1 MRWGNMTEQSD
12 SPDLERPVE
21 LMMRSLDDELT
32 AEERAEF
39 DDRLATEQEYRAEWQ
54 RLSRAREVT
63 MGMKL
68 RNPPEEVW
76 EGYWT
81 SVYSR
86 VERGL
91 GWLLVS
97 VGAIIV
103 GAWAVRE
110 WISAL
115 LEDTATPAPVRYS
128 MIALCVG
135 LLILL
140 VSVARHRFNVQKSD
154 PYKDIQR

>member
-1 MRWGNMTEQSD
+1 MTEKGNEHG
-12 SPDLERPVE
+12 LERQAE
-21 LMMRSLDDELT
+21 LMMRALDDELT

-39 DDRLATEQEYRAEWQ
+39 DVRLAEQPELRAEWQ

-76 EGYWT
+76 DGYWT

-86 VERGL
+86 MERGI

-103 GAWAVRE
+103 GSWAVWQ
-110 WISAL
+110 WITAL
-115 LEDTATPAPVRYS
+115 VQDTETPGLVRYS
-128 MIALCVG
+128 LIALFVG
-135 LLILL
+135 LVILL
-140 VSVARHRFNVQKSD
+140 VSVARHRLSVSKSD

>member
-1 MRWGNMTEQSD
+1 MRWRSMTDRKNE
-12 SPDLERPVE
+12 PGLERQAE
-21 LMMRSLDDELT
+21 LMMRALDEELT
-32 AEERAEF
+32 AEERGELEN
-39 DDRLATEQEYRAEWQ
+39 RLAEQPELRAEWQ

-76 EGYWT
+76 DGYWT

-86 VERGL
+86 LERGV

-97 VGAIIV
+97 IGAIIV
-103 GAWAVRE
+103 GSWAVWE
-110 WISAL
+110 WITAL
-115 LEDTATPAPVRYS
+115 LQDTEIPAAVRYS
-128 MIALCVG
+128 MIALFVG
-135 LLILL
+135 LVILL
-140 VSVARHRFNVQKSD
+140 VSVARHRLSVSKSD

>member
-1 MRWGNMTEQSD
+1 MTDQNE
-12 SPDLERPVE
+12 SPGLERQVE
-21 LMMRSLDDELT
+21 LMMRALDDELT
-32 AEERAEF
+32 VEERAEF
-39 DDRLATEQEYRAEWQ
+39 NSWLAREPESLEEWK
-54 RLSRAREVT
+54 RLSRAREVM

-76 EGYWT
+76 DGYWT

-86 VERGL
+86 VERGVA
-91 GWLLVS
+91 WLLVS

-103 GAWAVRE
+103 GGWAIWK
-110 WISAL
+110 WIEAL
-115 LEDTATPAPVRYS
+115 LHDTAMPAPVRYS
-128 MIALCVG
+128 MIALFVG

-140 VSVARHRFNVQKSD
+140 VSVARHRFNVRKSD

>member
-1 MRWGNMTEQSD
+1 MTDQNE
-12 SPDLERPVE
+12 SPGLERQVV
-21 LMMRSLDDELT
+21 LMMRALDDELT
-32 AEERAEF
+32 VEECAEF
-39 DDRLATEQEYRAEWQ
+39 DSWLAREPESLEEWK
-54 RLSRAREVT
+54 RLSRAREVM

-76 EGYWT
+76 DGYWT

-86 VERGL
+86 VERGVA
-91 GWLLVS
+91 WLLVS

-103 GAWAVRE
+103 GGWAIWK
-110 WISAL
+110 WIGAL
-115 LEDTATPAPVRYS
+115 LQDTATPAPVRYS
-128 MIALCVG
+128 MIALFIG

-140 VSVARHRFNVQKSD
+140 VSVARHRFNVRKSD

>member
-1 MRWGNMTEQSD
+1 MTD
-12 SPDLERPVE
+12 KTD
-21 LMMRSLDDELT
+21 LMMRALDDELT
-32 AEERAEF
+32 ATEREQFDAALAEQP
-39 DDRLATEQEYRAEWQ
+39 EMRAEWE

-68 RNPPEEVW
+68 RNPPEEAW
-76 EGYWT
+76 DGYWT

-86 VERGL
+86 VERGVA
-91 GWLLVS
+91 WLLVS
-97 VGAIIV
+97 IGAIIV
-103 GAWAVRE
+103 GGWAIWE
-110 WISAL
+110 WIGAL

-128 MIALCVG
+128 MIAVFLG

-140 VSVARHRFNVQKSD
+140 ISVARHRLNTSRSD

>member
-1 MRWGNMTEQSD
+1 MTELGNEHG
-12 SPDLERPVE
+12 LERAAE
-21 LMMRSLDDELT
+21 LMMRKLDGELT
-32 AEERAEF
+32 AEEHAEF
-39 DDRLATEQEYRAEWQ
+39 ENRLAEQPELRAEWQ

-76 EGYWT
+76 DGYWT

-86 VERGL
+86 LERGI

-103 GAWAVRE
+103 GGWAVWQ
-110 WISAL
+110 WITAL
-115 LEDTATPAPVRYS
+115 VQDTEMPAAVRYS
-128 MIALCVG
+128 MIALFVG
-135 LLILL
+135 LVILL
-140 VSVARHRFNVQKSD
+140 VNVARHRLSVSKTD
-154 PYKDIQR
+154 PYKDIER

>member
-1 MRWGNMTEQSD
+1 MTDKGNE
-12 SPDLERPVE
+12 PGLERQAE
-21 LMMRSLDDELT
+21 LMMRALDEELT
-32 AEERAEF
+32 AEERAELEN
-39 DDRLATEQEYRAEWQ
+39 RLAEQPELRAEWQ

-76 EGYWT
+76 DGYWT

-86 VERGL
+86 LERGV

-97 VGAIIV
+97 IGAIIV
-103 GAWAVRE
+103 GSWAVWE
-110 WISAL
+110 WITAL
-115 LEDTATPAPVRYS
+115 LQDTETPVAVRYS
-128 MIALCVG
+128 MIALFVG
-135 LLILL
+135 LVILL
-140 VSVARHRFNVQKSD
+140 VSVARHRLSVSKSD

>member
-1 MRWGNMTEQSD
+1 MTDRKNE
-12 SPDLERPVE
+12 PGLERQAE
-21 LMMRSLDDELT
+21 LMMRALDEELT
-32 AEERAEF
+32 AEERGELEN
-39 DDRLATEQEYRAEWQ
+39 RLAEQPELRAEWQ

-76 EGYWT
+76 DGYWT

-86 VERGL
+86 LERGV

-97 VGAIIV
+97 IGAIIV
-103 GAWAVRE
+103 GSWAVWE
-110 WISAL
+110 WITAL
-115 LEDTATPAPVRYS
+115 LQDTEIPAAVRYS
-128 MIALCVG
+128 MIALFVG
-135 LLILL
+135 LVILL
-140 VSVARHRFNVQKSD
+140 VSVARHRLSVSKSD

>member
-1 MRWGNMTEQSD
+1 MTDQNE
-12 SPDLERPVE
+12 SPGLERQVE
-21 LMMRSLDDELT
+21 LMMRALDDELT
-32 AEERAEF
+32 VEERAEF
-39 DDRLATEQEYRAEWQ
+39 NSWLAREPESLEEWK
-54 RLSRAREVT
+54 RLSRAREVM

-76 EGYWT
+76 DGYWT

-86 VERGL
+86 VERGVA
-91 GWLLVS
+91 WLLVS

-103 GAWAVRE
+103 GGWAIWK
-110 WISAL
+110 WIEAL
-115 LEDTATPAPVRYS
+115 LHDTAMPAPVRYS
-128 MIALCVG
+128 MIALFVG

-140 VSVARHRFNVQKSD
+140 VSVARHRFNVSKSD

>member
-1 MRWGNMTEQSD
+1 MTDQNE
-12 SPDLERPVE
+12 SPGLERQVE
-21 LMMRSLDDELT
+21 LMMRALDDELT
-32 AEERAEF
+32 VEERAEF
-39 DDRLATEQEYRAEWQ
+39 NSWLAREPESRQEWK
-54 RLSRAREVT
+54 RLSRAREVM

-76 EGYWT
+76 DGYWT

-86 VERGL
+86 VERGVA
-91 GWLLVS
+91 WLLVS

-103 GAWAVRE
+103 GGWAIWK
-110 WISAL
+110 WIEAL
-115 LEDTATPAPVRYS
+115 LHDTAMPAPVRYS
-128 MIALCVG
+128 MIALFVG

-140 VSVARHRFNVQKSD
+140 VSVARHRFNVRKSD

>member
-1 MRWGNMTEQSD
+1 MRA
-12 SPDLERPVE
+12 
-21 LMMRSLDDELT
+21 LDDELDPGQ
-32 AEERAEF
+32 RAEF
-39 DDRLATEQEYRAEWQ
+39 EKRLADDPELRDEWR
-54 RLSRAREVT
+54 RLSRAREAT

-76 EGYWT
+76 DGYWS

-97 VGAIIV
+97 LGAIVV
-103 GAWAVRE
+103 GSWAVWH
-110 WISAL
+110 WIDAMLTDSS
-115 LEDTATPAPVRYS
+115 TPAPVRFG
-128 MIALCVG
+128 MIALFTGMV
-135 LLILL
+135 ILL
-140 VSVARHRFNVQKSD
+140 VSVARHRFNVLRTD

>member
-1 MRWGNMTEQSD
+1 MTDQNE
-12 SPDLERPVE
+12 SPGLERQVE
-21 LMMRSLDDELT
+21 LMMRALDDELT
-32 AEERAEF
+32 AEDRAEF
-39 DDRLATEQEYRAEWQ
+39 DSWLAREPESREEWK

-76 EGYWT
+76 DGYWT

-86 VERGL
+86 VERGVA
-91 GWLLVS
+91 WLLVS

-103 GAWAVRE
+103 GGWAIWK

-115 LEDTATPAPVRYS
+115 LQDTATPAPVRYS
-128 MIALCVG
+128 MIALFVG

-140 VSVARHRFNVQKSD
+140 VSVARHRFNVSKSD